1 MQQTPPHDHT
11 AHAPAEHDHIHA
23 PAGDT
28 HNHAEHSHTHSR
40 DGQTHTHAG
49 ATPQVVCFEQVS
61 VSYGPILALDDVSFS
76 VECGSLSGVVGPN
89 GGGKS
94 SLLKAVVG
102 LVHLDAGRVLVQG
115 QPSSRM
121 RKHIGFVPQLE
132 QVDWD
137 FPVTVW
143 DVAMMGLTPK
153 RGLFRGHSRANRE
166 AAAAA
171 LSTVGLIELRRRSI
185 GELSGGQR
193 RRALLARAIASGP
206 SVLLLDEPMNGLDP
220 TAQHRFL
227 DIIDRLREQ
236 DVTVIMCTH
245 DLTCVSARASDV
257 ALVNGRLIAYGP
269 PEEVLLESVL
279 AEAFGHQLV
288 VHSAGAAYALHHHD
302 HPVNWPGRESGQS
315 HH

>member
-1 MQQTPPHDHT
+1 MRQAPANDRSGHNHPGH
-11 AHAPAEHDHIHA
+11 AHAEHDHAHSPVGEIH
-23 PAGDT
+23 P
-28 HNHAEHSHTHSR
+28 HAEHSHTHSR

-49 ATPQVVCFEQVS
+49 STPQVVCFEQVS
-61 VSYGPILALDDVSFS
+61 VSYGAVRALDDVTFS

-102 LVHLDAGRVLVQG
+102 LVKLDTGRVLVQG
-115 QPSSRM
+115 QPSSEM

-132 QVDWD
+132 QVDWN

-143 DVAMMGLTPK
+143 DVVMMGLTPQ

-166 AAAAA
+166 AAAEA
-171 LSTVGLIELRRRSI
+171 LATVDLMDLRQRGI

-193 RRALLARAIASGP
+193 RRALLARAIASHP

-236 DVTVIMCTH
+236 DVTVIMSTH

-257 ALVNGRLIAYGP
+257 ALVNCRLIAYGP

-288 VHSAGAAYALHHHD
+288 VHSAGGAYALHHHD
-302 HPVNWPGRESGQS
+302 HPVDWPGRG
-315 HH
+315 

>member
-61 VSYGPILALDDVSFS
+61 VSYGPIRALDDVSFS

-171 LSTVGLIELRRRSI
+171 LSTVGLIDLRRRSI

-288 VHSAGAAYALHHHD
+288 VHSAGGAYALHHHD
-302 HPVNWPGRESGQS
+302 HPINWPGRESG
-315 HH
+315 

>member
-1 MQQTPPHDHT
+1 MQRATSGDHQGQ
-11 AHAPAEHDHIHA
+11 ARAEHDHIHA

-28 HNHAEHSHTHSR
+28 HSHAEHSHTHSR
-40 DGQTHTHAG
+40 GGQTHTHSG
-49 ATPQVVCFEQVS
+49 NTPQTVCFENVS
-61 VSYGPILALDDVSFS
+61 VSYGPIRALDDVSFS

-102 LVHLDAGRVLVQG
+102 MVPLDTGRVLVQG
-115 QPSSRM
+115 QPSAQM

-132 QVDWD
+132 QVDWN

-143 DVAMMGLTPK
+143 DVAMMGLTPQ
-153 RGLFRGHSRANRE
+153 RGLFRRHSRANRD
-166 AAAAA
+166 AAAEA
-171 LSTVGLIELRRRSI
+171 LAIVDLIDLRRRGI
-185 GELSGGQR
+185 GELSAGQR
-193 RRALLARAIASGP
+193 RRALLARAIAASP

-227 DIIDRLREQ
+227 DIIDQLRER
-236 DVTVIMCTH
+236 DVTVVMSTH

-257 ALVNGRLIAYGP
+257 ALVNRRLIAYGP

-288 VHSAGAAYALHHHD
+288 VHSTGRAYALNHHE
-302 HPVNWPGRESGQS
+302 HPTNWPGRQ
-315 HH
+315 

>member
-1 MQQTPPHDHT
+1 MQQTSAHDHA
-11 AHAPAEHDHIHA
+11 AHAEHDHIHA

-40 DGQTHTHAG
+40 DGQTHNHAG

-61 VSYGPILALDDVSFS
+61 VSYGPIRALDDVSFS

-102 LVHLDAGRVLVQG
+102 LVDLDTGRVLVQG
-115 QPSSRM
+115 QPSSQM

-153 RGLFRGHSRANRE
+153 RGLFRAHGRANRE

-171 LSTVGLIELRRRSI
+171 LSTVGLIDLRKRGI

-193 RRALLARAIASGP
+193 RRALLARAIAASP

-236 DVTVIMCTH
+236 DVTVIMSTH

-257 ALVNGRLIAYGP
+257 ALVNVRLIAYGP

-279 AEAFGHQLV
+279 AEAFGHQLI
-288 VHSAGAAYALHHHD
+288 VHSTGGAYALNHHD
-302 HPVNWPGRESGQS
+302 HPINWPGRQ
-315 HH
+315 

>member
-1 MQQTPPHDHT
+1 MQRNSAHDNSGP
-11 AHAPAEHDHIHA
+11 AHAQHGHLHA
-23 PAGDT
+23 PTGDT

-40 DGQTHTHAG
+40 DGQTHTHDG
-49 ATPQVVCFEQVS
+49 ATPQVVCFDNVS
-61 VSYGPILALDDVSFS
+61 VSYGPILALENVSFS

-102 LVHLDAGRVLVQG
+102 LVKLDTGSVLVQG
-115 QPSSRM
+115 QPSSQM
-121 RKHIGFVPQLE
+121 RKDIGFVPQLE
-132 QVDWD
+132 QVDWN

-143 DVAMMGLTPK
+143 DVAMMGLTPQ
-153 RGLFRGHSRANRE
+153 RGLFRAHNRANRD

-171 LSTVGLIELRRRSI
+171 LATVDLIDLRRRSI

-193 RRALLARAIASGP
+193 RRALLARAIAASP

-227 DIIDRLREQ
+227 DIIDQLREQ
-236 DVTVIMCTH
+236 DVTVIMSTH

-257 ALVNGRLIAYGP
+257 ALVNVRLIAYGP

-288 VHSAGAAYALHHHD
+288 VHSAGGAYALHHHE
-302 HPVNWPGRESGQS
+302 HPVNWPGRE
-315 HH
+315 

>member
-1 MQQTPPHDHT
+1 MQQTIGHDHSG
-11 AHAPAEHDHIHA
+11 HANSEHDHAHS
-23 PAGDT
+23 PAGEV
-28 HNHAEHSHTHSR
+28 HPHAEHSHTHSR
-40 DGQTHTHAG
+40 DGQTHTHVG
-49 ATPQVVCFEQVS
+49 STPQVVCFEDVS
-61 VSYGPILALDDVSFS
+61 VSYGAIRALDDVSFS

-102 LVHLDAGRVLVQG
+102 LVKLDAGRVLVQG
-115 QPSSRM
+115 QLSSEM
-121 RKHIGFVPQLE
+121 RKQIGFVPQLE
-132 QVDWD
+132 QVDWN

-143 DVAMMGLTPK
+143 DVVMMGLTPQ
-153 RGLFRGHSRANRE
+153 RGLFRAHSRANRE
-166 AAAAA
+166 AAAEA
-171 LSTVGLIELRRRSI
+171 LATVDLVDLRRRGI

-193 RRALLARAIASGP
+193 RRALLARAIASSP

-227 DIIDRLREQ
+227 DIIDQLREQ
-236 DVTVIMCTH
+236 DVTVIMSTH

-279 AEAFGHQLV
+279 ADAFGHQLV
-288 VHSAGAAYALHHHD
+288 VHSAGGAYALHHHD
-302 HPVNWPGRESGQS
+302 HPVDWPGRE
-315 HH
+315 